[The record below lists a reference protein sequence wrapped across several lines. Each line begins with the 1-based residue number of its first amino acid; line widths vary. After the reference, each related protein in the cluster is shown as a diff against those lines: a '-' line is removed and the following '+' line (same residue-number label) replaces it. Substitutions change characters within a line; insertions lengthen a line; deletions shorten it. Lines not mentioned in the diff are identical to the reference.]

1 VDKVLSPDA
10 PKSSTERVREY
21 RARKKAAATEPTD
34 GTITVTPGDVA
45 VAGALGDALW
55 SIAGP
60 MFRLRP
66 LDDSQRERLGEA
78 LAPLVVKYMPLLG
91 KWQYEAAALLCIM
104 SLAKECY
111 VPREAIHDEGQAREE
126 AATED
131 GASQRDASTSAAD
144 GR

>member
-1 VDKVLSPDA
+1 MGRAVDKVLATDE
-10 PKSSTERVREY
+10 PKSSTQRVREY
-21 RARKKAAATEPTD
+21 RARKKAAAEAPEEQ
-34 GTITVTPGDVA
+34 ITVTPGDVA
-45 VAGALGDALW
+45 VAGAVGDALW

-66 LDDSQRERLGEA
+66 LDDAQRERLGEA

-111 VPREAIHDEGQAREE
+111 VPKGATDDAGQVREAEGSPE
-126 AATED
+126 ASPD
-131 GASQRDASTSAAD
+131 GASTHGD
-144 GR
+144 